1 MKILNLNLSDQ
12 GLQRLV
18 QLQKKGTT
26 VKRGCAIVASV
37 ASLAT
42 LGEHALHSLPT
53 PTYSNNVKSLANHL
67 ATPQTVYFILVLH
80 FLVGLELR
88 KGLVTLLLTKLVPG
102 KCSILLE
109 VTTIVQSKVMVH
121 RTVFYLLA
129 LTFTHHFGLLDGLL
143 DEITTPLSLN
153 GLVSS
158 AHAHVRSADITRV
171 RERSS
176 IRKLGC
182 YRFQRFSQNN
192 FASPRV
198 TSVVIAL
205 DR

>member
-1 MKILNLNLSDQ
+1 
-12 GLQRLV
+12 
-18 QLQKKGTT
+18 
-26 VKRGCAIVASV
+26 VASV